1 MSGKSNE
8 ISSPEAKL
16 DARALEMVAETFRIL
31 SEPGRLSL
39 LQELKAAEMTVGE
52 LVEAT
57 GLGQASVSKHLKL
70 MHSAQLLTRRKEGVK
85 VFYSLKDE
93 TVFSLCRLV
102 CGKLAAEQQQ
112 KESIDFTV

>member
-1 MSGKSNE
+1 MNQKSNE
-8 ISSPEAKL
+8 ISQTDGKL
-16 DARALEMVAETFRIL
+16 DARALEKVAETFRIL

-39 LQELKAAEMTVGE
+39 LQELKSAEMTVGE

-57 GLGQASVSKHLKL
+57 QQGQASVSKHLKL

-85 VFYSLKDE
+85 VYYSVKDE
-93 TVFSLCRLV
+93 TVFALCKLV

-112 KESIDFTV
+112 QESIDFSL